1 MPTRKWQASSGASKN
16 RILGATRLKSEGQTI
31 FPVTLNDNS
40 SNGFALNVQGS
51 NLVLGIGTSHPFS
64 RLSMGNTTDSGVFN
78 ANDTGRLASL
88 AFNETSSGGKFSG
101 MFYNSSIA
109 KYDQRN
115 DSSNN
120 GIQVKTTSLNNFDIY
135 GSGGNLFLTD
145 ENITTI
151 GGFPRKGITEL
162 NDTDYK
168 GIEKYTKAGGGLGT
182 DDPDNETL
190 TNKEGQSKIVLDVR
204 GSIRTD
210 GYINFFNTTT
220 TTITDSEGTAQLIE
234 NSPSA
239 AWWSNADRNIPRG
252 SVWLQPAG
260 AGRSEGMYY
269 KNASGTTLR
278 IETIA
283 TTASDS
289 ETSITKGDALKYNLF
304 NFFFNATDQDSQ
316 STVGIGNNDT
326 VVAYPYAILKGGVS
340 GARVQGDPASRV
352 GGTAL
357 NIRGKNTNLSD
368 IKHEKGFFVGTN
380 EREIFSITEGN
391 MSVTGLSGEEFL
403 IKQKDAQTSGG
414 PIHPMYSFPTEH
426 GLLSTD
432 ASGGKVWIE
441 RQLLIGPKKSHL
453 NWGIIDIQSTP
464 NVPTLLSYNLDKDWN
479 YDNETQRINR
489 RYITEKATN
498 AIILLNKSSDTTGD
512 GDDGGSLVGSLYDCS
527 NSIIIGDT
535 FTSIDIP
542 KSLIISVNP
551 TLTTGAI
558 DSDNIDGQQVFDDI
572 GGSIVSGENNW
583 VYKSPYS
590 LVIGKDNFI
599 DNNQPG
605 SYNATGLNSV
615 LGDNNELWTGT
626 TNFVAGSYHKVSG
639 GSNFVGGRQNLI
651 GDFTGKIKSRN
662 ATTSPSSSNGS
673 QIHKWNTVFGY
684 YNKIHNV
691 SGVNYSFAAGNA
703 NLVDVSRGVALGTHA
718 YAGGD
723 IRFAIGVNDT
733 ITTTTATS
741 SSNSNKF
748 VIDKDDNV
756 GIGTSSPKHPL
767 QIGDNNVNMTVQAA
781 SGMVINGTLNNSFES
796 DYPSRNV
803 ANNGNAP
810 ILILAAG
817 TNPSNNLSFGVGGS
831 NYGFRTW
838 IQGYFDNGIGGNGT
852 KDILLQ
858 PVGGNVGIGTTS
870 PASALQIDAAI
881 FAMGSTAPTK
891 GIHLGMNSTE
901 ANINLCAQGDSYSRI
916 QFSKTSN
923 NYQRGQIQ
931 YNHENNRM
939 EFHVNYDREALR
951 LMSNGDIYA
960 PYNVG
965 IGTTTPDY
973 VMDFGNSTNAIKIPK
988 GTSAQRP
995 TPTDGLIRYNDENNE
1010 FEGYGNSA
1018 WGSLGGV
1025 ITPSKRTKILADD
1038 TNGLEF
1044 YTGESSANER
1054 MTIDKN
1060 GNVGIGT
1067 TSPGS
1072 NHTAKLEVN
1081 GNIKGAKIWTNVI
1094 QAYSEGNVGGGA
1106 HLYLGGNGGNGS
1118 WNNYVFFGSGNAYIN
1133 SANGDIHTA
1142 TGIFHKGD
1150 YDTNM
1155 KFDTNIIRFTTA
1167 NVERLRIDSAGNVG
1181 IGTSSPGAKLEVST
1195 DLNAT
1200 TDSITTL
1207 LNLKQRVSTYHYGP
1221 AITFSVSPNGAA
1233 YATAAKIVGILDGGY
1248 SGHLR
1253 FYTKE
1258 TNGNGGENGLGER
1271 MRIDKDGNVGIGVTA
1286 PTYPLHVNGNVKA
1299 GTFYGSLS
1307 GNSTST
1313 SRLAGA
1319 DDRNNN
1325 TSVSSG
1331 LTTRLNKWT
1340 IDAQGTSSSSFTDI
1354 IRMSNWVDST
1364 AGHQTGIG
1372 VNKSNVYLRT
1382 YRVGNWDNVYNY
1394 YVNVDMGSSSSDS
1407 RIKKNIKIVPDNV
1420 ALDLF
1425 RKIHA
1430 YQYDYINPDDDDD
1443 EHMGTSFG
1451 YIAQNV
1457 REHYEVATRVVTD
1470 VIPNEHRIIDNPQ
1483 WTEIYDNSNNKSF
1496 KLTIPDLKEPSGNLL
1511 YKFKLFYDVSGNIDD
1526 LESLDE
1532 LPVRNYEIKSLEN
1545 EPTSFIF
1552 DEIETLPKEVYIEGK
1567 YIHDYH
1573 RVFKKKLHSLHYA
1586 ASKDIDKIQQEE
1598 KTKLAAAEAK
1608 IASLETQ
1615 LAQVLA
1621 RLDALENN

>member
-1 MPTRKWQASSGASKN
+1 MPIRKWQASSGASKN

-64 RLSMGNTTDSGVFN
+64 RLSMGNTTDSGQFN

-168 GIEKYTKAGGGLGT
+168 GIEKYTKAGNIFGA

-220 TTITDSEGTAQLIE
+220 TTVTEAGETSQIVESA
-234 NSPSA
+234 PSA
-239 AWWSNADRNIPRG
+239 AWWSNADANIPRG

-269 KNASGTTLR
+269 KNQAGTTLR
-278 IETIA
+278 IETLS

-304 NFFFNATDQDSQ
+304 NFFFNATDQNSQ
-316 STVGIGNNDT
+316 IAPGIGNNDT
-326 VVAYPYAILKGGVS
+326 VVAYPYAILKGGGS
-340 GARVQGDPASRV
+340 GGRVQGDSSSSV

-357 NIRGKNTNLSD
+357 NIRGTQQLLTD
-368 IKHEKGFFVGTN
+368 IRHQKGFFDGTN

-403 IKQKDAQTSGG
+403 IKQYDAQDTDG
-414 PIHPMYSFPTEH
+414 PNHPMYSFATEH

-615 LGDNNELWTGT
+615 LGDNNELWTAT

-651 GDFTGKIKSRN
+651 GDFSGKIKSRN

-703 NLVDVSRGVALGTHA
+703 NLVAVSRGIALGTHA

-723 IRFAIGVNDT
+723 IRFAIGINDS
-733 ITTTTATS
+733 ITQTTAS
-741 SSNSNKF
+741 SDSNSNKF
-748 VIDKDDNV
+748 VIDN
-756 GIGTSSPKHPL
+756 T
-767 QIGDNNVNMTVQAA
+767 
-781 SGMVINGTLNNSFES
+781 
-796 DYPSRNV
+796 
-803 ANNGNAP
+803 
-810 ILILAAG
+810 
-817 TNPSNNLSFGVGGS
+817 
-831 NYGFRTW
+831 
-838 IQGYFDNGIGGNGT
+838 
-852 KDILLQ
+852 
-858 PVGGNVGIGTTS
+858 GNVGIGTDQPDHMLHLKSTADTVIRLEADTNNS
-870 PASALQIDAAI
+870 GEEDNPLIWMSQDGGGTTNHFMKIGILGSAGTNFTNSLPNSAFISADQDLQFATCTGTGGTPAMRMTIADEGYIGIGTKTPKSALHIDFAI
-881 FAMGSTAPTK
+881 GQGYAGSGNPIIR

-916 QFSKTSN
+916 EFSKTSN

-931 YNHENNRM
+931 YNHENDRM
-939 EFHVNYDREALR
+939 EFHVNYNREALR
-951 LMSNGDIYA
+951 LMSNGDIFA
-960 PYNVG
+960 PNNVG
-965 IGTTTPDY
+965 IGT
-973 VMDFGNSTNAIKIPK
+973 
-988 GTSAQRP
+988 
-995 TPTDGLIRYNDENNE
+995 ND
-1010 FEGYGNSA
+1010 
-1018 WGSLGGV
+1018 
-1025 ITPSKRTKILADD
+1025 
-1038 TNGLEF
+1038 
-1044 YTGESSANER
+1044 
-1054 MTIDKN
+1054 
-1060 GNVGIGT
+1060 
-1067 TSPGS
+1067 
-1072 NHTAKLEVN
+1072 
-1081 GNIKGAKIWTNVI
+1081 
-1094 QAYSEGNVGGGA
+1094 
-1106 HLYLGGNGGNGS
+1106 
-1118 WNNYVFFGSGNAYIN
+1118 
-1133 SANGDIHTA
+1133 
-1142 TGIFHKGD
+1142 
-1150 YDTNM
+1150 
-1155 KFDTNIIRFTTA
+1155 
-1167 NVERLRIDSAGNVG
+1167 
-1181 IGTSSPGAKLEVST
+1181 
-1195 DLNAT
+1195 
-1200 TDSITTL
+1200 
-1207 LNLKQRVSTYHYGP
+1207 
-1221 AITFSVSPNGAA
+1221 
-1233 YATAAKIVGILDGGY
+1233 
-1248 SGHLR
+1248 
-1253 FYTKE
+1253 
-1258 TNGNGGENGLGER
+1258 
-1271 MRIDKDGNVGIGVTA
+1271 
-1286 PTYPLHVNGNVKA
+1286 
-1299 GTFYGSLS
+1299 
-1307 GNSTST
+1307 
-1313 SRLAGA
+1313 
-1319 DDRNNN
+1319 
-1325 TSVSSG
+1325 
-1331 LTTRLNKWT
+1331 
-1340 IDAQGTSSSSFTDI
+1340 
-1354 IRMSNWVDST
+1354 
-1364 AGHQTGIG
+1364 
-1372 VNKSNVYLRT
+1372 
-1382 YRVGNWDNVYNY
+1382 
-1394 YVNVDMGSSSSDS
+1394 
-1407 RIKKNIKIVPDNV
+1407 
-1420 ALDLF
+1420 
-1425 RKIHA
+1425 
-1430 YQYDYINPDDDDD
+1430 
-1443 EHMGTSFG
+1443 
-1451 YIAQNV
+1451 
-1457 REHYEVATRVVTD
+1457 
-1470 VIPNEHRIIDNPQ
+1470 
-1483 WTEIYDNSNNKSF
+1483 
-1496 KLTIPDLKEPSGNLL
+1496 
-1511 YKFKLFYDVSGNIDD
+1511 
-1526 LESLDE
+1526 
-1532 LPVRNYEIKSLEN
+1532 
-1545 EPTSFIF
+1545 
-1552 DEIETLPKEVYIEGK
+1552 
-1567 YIHDYH
+1567 
-1573 RVFKKKLHSLHYA
+1573 
-1586 ASKDIDKIQQEE
+1586 
-1598 KTKLAAAEAK
+1598 
-1608 IASLETQ
+1608 
-1615 LAQVLA
+1615 A
-1621 RLDALENN
+1621 RL